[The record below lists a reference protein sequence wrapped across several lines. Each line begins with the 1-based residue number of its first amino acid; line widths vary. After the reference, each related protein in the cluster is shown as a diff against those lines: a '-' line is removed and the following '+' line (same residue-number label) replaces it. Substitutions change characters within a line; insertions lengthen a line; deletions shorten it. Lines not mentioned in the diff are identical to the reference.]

1 MSEAEDQT
9 FAAAAA
15 AVDAAVGEAS
25 AATVCEPA
33 EKKSKPSKSSSRRQ
47 CRFPG
52 CEFQAGCI
60 RLCQSTWIAEPTI
73 ITIVHFGFLCI
84 FCLTICSC
92 SFFLSKTPE
101 IDMRCGI
108 QNRYQDHQI
117 AGPLSKARCEGQAM
131 QGW

>member
-33 EKKSKPSKSSSRRQ
+33 EKKSKPSKEQFSSSV
-47 CRFPG
+47 PLP
-52 CEFQAGCI
+52 
-60 RLCQSTWIAEPTI
+60 RL
-73 ITIVHFGFLCI
+73 
-84 FCLTICSC
+84 
-92 SFFLSKTPE
+92 
-101 IDMRCGI
+101 
-108 QNRYQDHQI
+108 YQDHQI